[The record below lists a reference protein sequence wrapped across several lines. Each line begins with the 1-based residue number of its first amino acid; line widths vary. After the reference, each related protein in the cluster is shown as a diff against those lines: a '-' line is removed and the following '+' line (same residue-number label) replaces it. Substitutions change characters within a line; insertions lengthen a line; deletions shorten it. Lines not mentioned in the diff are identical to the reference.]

1 VGRRG
6 GALPPLDQELRRR
19 GTEEDLRRL
28 LFHPSPLTIST
39 LPPPPPSSSAR
50 AGALPR
56 QVFPHELFLRSASS
70 LNFPHELDAVT
81 RPVAKNWRRLHPSV
95 ANARG
100 QAASPLL
107 PVELVLL
114 LLPPEFLLLGI
125 DKLYSLGAKGHNI

>member
-6 GALPPLDQELRRR
+6 GAPPPLDQELRRR

-28 LFHPSPLTIST
+28 LFHPPPLTSTT

-50 AGALPR
+50 AEALPR

-70 LNFPHELDAVT
+70 RNFPHELDAVAP
-81 RPVAKNWRRLHPSV
+81 PVAKNRRRLHPSV

-114 LLPPEFLLLGI
+114 LLPLEFLSE
-125 DKLYSLGAKGHNI
+125 KKKV